1 MHVWN
6 FAPVWANAD
15 LLALGLLNTLR
26 VTGAALAFGVPLGL
40 ALALMRLS
48 SRRLLAW
55 PAGAVIEV
63 FRTTPPLVQL
73 FWFFFA
79 LPILIKVEM
88 TPYVAAVLTFSI
100 QSAAFFAE
108 VFRGGIVSVER
119 GQWEAAR
126 ALGMAPRQVMRRV
139 VLPQAVK
146 RMIPAFL
153 ERAIELMKTTT
164 LVAIVSYADLLFQT
178 NEVAQKTFRPP
189 PFHRNVASEFVGLVQ
204 GTYLGKGEGFYP
216 GCASLHNCMA
226 GHGPDNEAFERGM
239 AADDSPQYLA
249 DTLTIVFETQLI
261 IKPTRFALETELLER
276 DYYRHWQGL
285 KKRFRR

>member
-1 MHVWN
+1 MHAWN

-15 LLALGLLNTLR
+15 LLALGLLNTLK

-40 ALALMRLS
+40 MLALMRLS
-48 SRRLLAW
+48 HRRWLSW
-55 PAGAVIEV
+55 PASAVIEV

-79 LPILIKVEM
+79 LPILVRVEM

-126 ALGMAPRQVMRRV
+126 ALGMTPRQVLRRV

-146 RMIPAFL
+146 RMLPAFL
-153 ERAIELMKTTT
+153 ERAIELLKTTT
-164 LVAIVSYADLLFQT
+164 LVAVISYADLLFQT
-178 NEVAQKTFRPP
+178 NEVAQKTFRPLE
-189 PFHRNVASEFVGLVQ
+189 VYTVTALAYFVVIWA
-204 GTYLGKGEGFYP
+204 
-216 GCASLHNCMA
+216 ASLVVHRV
-226 GHGPDNEAFERGM
+226 ERR
-239 AADDSPQYLA
+239 LA
-249 DTLTIVFETQLI
+249 VSGD
-261 IKPTRFALETELLER
+261 ALAR
-276 DYYRHWQGL
+276 
-285 KKRFRR
+285 